1 MKNGSLENKKIKII
15 PTFKLWMEADGKPV
29 VGEGKA
35 RLLLEIYNT
44 GSLSQAAEK
53 LGISYRHAHEMISS
67 LNERCGMDI
76 VITRVGGPDGG
87 GTEIT
92 GAGIKLI
99 EDYLAL
105 KNSVQKILDEHIS
118 GE

>member
-1 MKNGSLENKKIKII
+1 MTENTPKINVR
-15 PTFKLWMEADGKPV
+15 PTFKLWLEVDGKPI

-44 GSLSQAAEK
+44 GSLSRAADN
-53 LGISYRHAHEMISS
+53 LNISYRHAHEMISS
-67 LNERCGMDI
+67 LNERCGVDI
-76 VITRVGGPDGG
+76 VITRVGGADGG

-92 GAGIKLI
+92 SAGIKLI

-105 KNSVQKILDEHIS
+105 KSSVDKILDEYNFD
-118 GE
+118 G